1 MKVADYIR
9 HLSARWVE
17 AMSMPA
23 AKKMLGFH
31 PKSEPTE
38 REILKAYQA
47 LAKKYHPDWGGD
59 AAKMQEVNVAK
70 DTLFGR
76 LKADPPSME
85 DYRPDP
91 GMSYKEV
98 KPPVEP
104 KPPEPKI
111 VTWEEAAKKVPAAN
125 WKFRTDDVYHGMPAS
140 MYYIL
145 YGTLGDSHIFVRISH
160 DKKYGT
166 PKEWVRAWK
175 KYLEEWE
182 AFKEVSPD
190 KAKELGEPDEDPA
203 RLTLED
209 VWVMQVIKVP
219 LKRGDP
225 SKIIYQMLK
234 KLKAKMEG
242 ALVPENMKI
251 TQKDVV
257 NRPWQYNFRP
267 LKELFVLIKL
277 APAEQARKLVVLVEM
292 ARNLKKEPVL
302 YVSVNGNE
310 VKLQPE
316 SSKAFE
322 KAGWIKVLWPREQ
335 EPGWRRKAL
344 QLSKHPKGKQILHW
358 MAQHLTQEPDRLR
371 WIWKAAGD
379 QAG

>member
-1 MKVADYIR
+1 MRVADYIR
-9 HLSARWVE
+9 SLSRRWVE

-23 AKKMLGFH
+23 AKKKLGFH

-59 AAKMQEVNVAK
+59 PAKMQEVNVAK
-70 DTLFGR
+70 DTLIGR

-85 DYRPDP
+85 DYKPDP
-91 GMSYKEV
+91 GMKYKEV

-104 KPPEPKI
+104 SPPEPNI
-111 VTWEEAAKKVPAAN
+111 VTWEEAAKKVPTAN

-140 MYYIL
+140 MYYVL
-145 YGTLGDSHIFVRISH
+145 YGTLGDTHIFVRISH
-160 DKKYGT
+160 EKKYGV
-166 PKEWVRAWK
+166 PKEWNRAWK

-182 AFKEVSPD
+182 AFKEVAPD
-190 KAKELGEPDEDPA
+190 KAEELGDPSEEPA
-203 RLTLED
+203 RLKLED
-209 VWVMQVIKVP
+209 IWKMEVFKVP

-225 SKIIYQMLK
+225 SKVIYQMLK
-234 KLKAKMEG
+234 KLKSKLEG

-277 APAEQARKLVVLVEM
+277 SPAEQARKLVVLIEM
-292 ARNLKKEPVL
+292 ARNLKKDPVL
-302 YVSVNGNE
+302 YVSVNRNE
-310 VKLQPE
+310 YKLHPE

-344 QLSKHPKGKQILHW
+344 QLNKHPKGKKILHW
-358 MAQHLTQEPDRLR
+358 MAQYLTREPERLR
-371 WIWKAAGD
+371 WMWKAAGD
-379 QAG
+379 QAA